1 MKCQRWMLED
11 TSIKYRFHSWV
22 EIRALRLDSGR
33 RCFSLIHQSAFV
45 FPLHFFEP
53 VFDRVFFCLHLP
65 LFPSSCSISRELC
78 DLFFKKRITLQLSLT
93 YGVCKIRWHFVSGA
107 QISRTCARILSP
119 FYFCAEGRKGFSQN
133 RAQIFHYSGEK
144 QFEKLVH
151 KSQYYSC

>member
-22 EIRALRLDSGR
+22 GIRALRLDSAGTA
-33 RCFSLIHQSAFV
+33 FLSFIKVHSSFLFISLS
-45 FPLHFFEP
+45 P
-53 VFDRVFFCLHLP
+53 DRVFFVCILHCFLHLVP
-65 LFPSSCSISRELC
+65 FPENYVI
-78 DLFFKKRITLQLSLT
+78 FFLKKRITLQLSLT
-93 YGVCKIRWHFVSGA
+93 FGVCKIRWHFVAGA

-119 FYFCAEGRKGFSQN
+119 FYFFAEQQKGFSQN

-144 QFEKLVH
+144 WFEKLVH